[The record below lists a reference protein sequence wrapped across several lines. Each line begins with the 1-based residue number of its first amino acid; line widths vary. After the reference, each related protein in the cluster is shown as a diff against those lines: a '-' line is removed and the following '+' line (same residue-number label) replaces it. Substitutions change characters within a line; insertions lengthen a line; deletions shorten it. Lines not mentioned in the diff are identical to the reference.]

1 MKSVRMKTKYTNLRE
16 VIMKLKL
23 DAVQVEQV
31 GVTCL
36 DQLHFD
42 LKLELL
48 QHEAEPYLD
57 DEDYV
62 AMLRTVVSIEVIMK
76 ELMHEDMYFIW
87 KLENG
92 VNL

>member
-1 MKSVRMKTKYTNLRE
+1 MN
-16 VIMKLKL
+16 LKL

-36 DQLHFD
+36 DLLHAD
-42 LKLELL
+42 IKAELV
-48 QHEAEPYLD
+48 QHEMEPYLD
-57 DEDYV
+57 AEDYV

-76 ELMHEDMYFIW
+76 ELMHPDLYFVW

>member
-1 MKSVRMKTKYTNLRE
+1 
-16 VIMKLKL
+16 MKLKL
-23 DAVQVEQV
+23 NEVQVEQV

-42 LKLELL
+42 LKCELI

-76 ELMHEDMYFIW
+76 ELMHEDIYFIW

-92 VNL
+92 INL

>member
-1 MKSVRMKTKYTNLRE
+1 MK
-16 VIMKLKL
+16 IKLNE
-23 DAVQVEQV
+23 VQVEQA

-36 DQLHFD
+36 DQLHAD
-42 LKLELL
+42 IKAELT
-48 QHEAEPYLD
+48 QHSIESYLD
-57 DEDYV
+57 AEDYV

-76 ELMHEDMYFIW
+76 ELMHPDIYFMW

>member
-1 MKSVRMKTKYTNLRE
+1 
-16 VIMKLKL
+16 MKLKL
-23 DAVQVEQV
+23 NEVQVEQV

-36 DQLHFD
+36 DVLHAD
-42 LKLELL
+42 IKAELT
-48 QHEAEPYLD
+48 QHSIESYLD
-57 DEDYV
+57 AEDYV

-76 ELMHEDMYFIW
+76 ELMNPDMYFIW

>member
-1 MKSVRMKTKYTNLRE
+1 MK
-16 VIMKLKL
+16 IKLNE
-23 DAVQVEQV
+23 VQVEQV

-36 DQLHFD
+36 DQLHAD
-42 LKLELL
+42 IKAELV
-48 QHEAEPYLD
+48 QHEIESYLD
-57 DEDYV
+57 AEDYV

-76 ELMHEDMYFIW
+76 ELMHPDIYFMW